1 MSFYRDYK
9 GRTAKVIDSYSVIV
23 MMEFRTLFFPDMVV
37 AASFLKEKGY
47 RKV

>member
-1 MSFYRDYK
+1 MSFYK
-9 GRTAKVIDSYSVIV
+9 NHLGKTAKVINSYSVIV
-23 MMEFRTLFFPDMVV
+23 MMEYRTFFFPDMVT